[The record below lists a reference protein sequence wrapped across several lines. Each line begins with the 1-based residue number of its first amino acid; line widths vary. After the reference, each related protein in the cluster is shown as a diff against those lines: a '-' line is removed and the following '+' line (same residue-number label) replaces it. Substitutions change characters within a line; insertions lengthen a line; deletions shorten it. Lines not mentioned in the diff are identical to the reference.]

1 MDTLLLFDVD
11 GTIAES
17 GQEINPTIKK
27 LFNNL
32 IQKDFTLGIVG
43 GGKLDKVLLQ
53 LGNTYI
59 HHYFTECGCVYHKNQ
74 STNLDELKLDQ
85 IYVKNIREHEL
96 YPEINKLIKK
106 TLSFLSSVDYTL
118 TGHFID
124 LRNGIIYISLIG
136 LTANNQER
144 EYFLKLDKINN
155 YRKQLLD
162 ILHNYAKELNIFDK
176 ISIFEGGTVGIAIFP
191 IEYDKSQVLSILD
204 KSNIKEIHYFGDK
217 YLENG
222 NDRNLLNNP
231 QVIGHSIDNITDTIK
246 ILEQILSI

>member
-1 MDTLLLFDVD
+1 MNTLLLFDVD

-17 GQEINPTIKK
+17 GQEIDPTIKK

-32 IQKDFTLGIVG
+32 IQKDFALGIVG
-43 GGKLDKVLLQ
+43 GGKLDKVLQQ

-59 HHYFTECGCVYHKNQ
+59 HHYFTECGCVYNKNQ
-74 STNLDELKLDQ
+74 STNLGQLKLEQ

-96 YPEINKLIKK
+96 YPQINKLIKK
-106 TLSFLSSVDYTL
+106 TLLFLSSVDYTL

-144 EYFLKLDKINN
+144 EYFLELDKINN

-162 ILHNYAKELNIFDK
+162 ILHNYARELNIFDK
-176 ISIFEGGTVGIAIFP
+176 ISIFEGGTVGIGIYP
-191 IEYDKSQVLSILD
+191 IEYDKIQVLSVID

-222 NDRNLLNNP
+222 NDRNLLNHP
-231 QVIGHSIDNITDTIK
+231 QVIGHCIDSIDDTIK

>member
-32 IQKDFTLGIVG
+32 IQSGFKLGIVG
-43 GGKLDKVLLQ
+43 GGKLDKVLQQ

-106 TLSFLSSVDYTL
+106 TLLFLSSVDYTL

-144 EYFLKLDKINN
+144 EYFLELDKINH

-176 ISIFEGGTVGIAIFP
+176 ISIFEGGTVGIAIYP
-191 IEYDKSQVLSILD
+191 IEYDKSQVLSVID

-222 NDRNLLNNP
+222 NDQNLLNNH
-231 QVIGHSIDNITDTIK
+231 QVIGHCIDSIDDTIK
-246 ILEQILSI
+246 ILEQILYI